1 MAMLQ
6 IILDLTIYTAT
17 RTALLD
23 CGPTWNTCNSNNFE
37 NQVIVAIL
45 FYGADSFYFIY
56 LLHPTIL
63 DFAVIEL
70 SSVSAREHSF
80 K

>member
-1 MAMLQ
+1 M
-6 IILDLTIYTAT
+6 
-17 RTALLD
+17 
-23 CGPTWNTCNSNNFE
+23 
-37 NQVIVAIL
+37 AIL

-70 SSVSAREHSF
+70 SSVSARGAQF
-80 K
+80 

>member
-1 MAMLQ
+1 MTGDQ
-6 IILDLTIYTAT
+6 
-17 RTALLD
+17 R
-23 CGPTWNTCNSNNFE
+23 GTCNNFE

-45 FYGADSFYFIY
+45 FYGADFFYFIY

>member
-6 IILDLTIYTAT
+6 IILDLTIYTST
-17 RTALLD
+17 RPAPLD
-23 CGPTWNTCNSNNFE
+23 WGPRWNTCNNFE

-70 SSVSAREHSF
+70 PSVSAREHSF

>member
-1 MAMLQ
+1 MLQ
-6 IILDLTIYTAT
+6 IILDLTIYTST
-17 RTALLD
+17 RPAPLD
-23 CGPTWNTCNSNNFE
+23 WGPRWNTCNNFE
-37 NQVIVAIL
+37 NLVIVAIL

-70 SSVSAREHSF
+70 PSVSAREHSF